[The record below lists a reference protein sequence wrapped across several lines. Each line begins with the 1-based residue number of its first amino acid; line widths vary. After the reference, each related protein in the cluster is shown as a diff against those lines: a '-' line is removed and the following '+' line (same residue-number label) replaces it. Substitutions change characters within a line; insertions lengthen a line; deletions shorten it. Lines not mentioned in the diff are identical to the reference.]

1 MAIQNGMNN
10 VQCTRAFVLHLL
22 IISTVIRNYNK
33 GNVYLNTL
41 YVQNADVNTFN
52 GKKNFKIII
61 HNKIYLTLG
70 FAKFT
75 STGKSH

>member
-1 MAIQNGMNN
+1 MAIQNGINN

-41 YVQNADVNTFN
+41 YVQNADENTFN
-52 GKKNFKIII
+52 GKKKLQNN
-61 HNKIYLTLG
+61 H
-70 FAKFT
+70 
-75 STGKSH
+75 SQ